1 MVGIEDLCQHP
12 IVITFF
18 SSSQGSSAVASAPE
32 QASMATVAQALAP
45 HNIVKSLYRTMA
57 TSLDDSQL
65 GPSTLDMMYTTL
77 SRQLNEVAGG
87 FGGVLGSL
95 TGLEVD
101 SSLLPANILKAGAP
115 YTPMWLRPDP
125 LATLLPPASSA
136 SAVSPIDRSVQAG
149 GGQGTSQLAPI
160 GGETGSTAFSA
171 PICELFIEL
180 FELKESNWIRRQA
193 IVIILQ
199 QLLGSTIER

>member
-1 MVGIEDLCQHP
+1 
-12 IVITFF
+12 
-18 SSSQGSSAVASAPE
+18 
-32 QASMATVAQALAP
+32 MATVAQALAP

-95 TGLEVD
+95 TGIEVD
-101 SSLLPANILKAGAP
+101 SSLLPANILKAGGP
-115 YTPMWLRPDP
+115 YTPTWLRPDP
-125 LATLLPPASSA
+125 LASLLPAATATSPVAVAPADA
-136 SAVSPIDRSVQAG
+136 TVQAG
-149 GGQGTSQLAPI
+149 GVQDQARLAPI

-171 PICELFIEL
+171 PICDLFIEL